1 MSQQKQGRTDKYAST
16 VNFEVRQQ
24 QRDYE
29 QLRTEKLL
37 KLDSLKQDEENR
49 PKTYVEYAGMLCC
62 QFHSSS

>member
-1 MSQQKQGRTDKYAST
+1 
-16 VNFEVRQQ
+16 
-24 QRDYE
+24 
-29 QLRTEKLL
+29 L